1 MIRYALVCKLYT
13 ALLLTLLRPIFNLMA
28 HVESDVSSKEL
39 QTWKVMWLHSLRHL
53 KISFIKSVPWVQFSN
68 YLDRK
73 SLNSM
78 YWQVTVSC
86 TCANFSN
93 FKRRGKSIFLKKSL
107 HKKMKLSIKD
117 FFSKWDQIRRKLHI
131 WSHLPK
137 KSLRENFIF
146 CVVWTLIRV
155 SNFTYKTRIV
165 RPCTNLHSA
174 PFSSTQLHPAD
185 LSLLRYKNQNIAR
198 NCTNS
203 PSLGQKIKSC
213 PF

>member
-86 TCANFSN
+86 TCADVSN
-93 FKRRGKSIFLKKSL
+93 FKHRGKSIFLKKSL
-107 HKKMKLSIKD
+107 HKK
-117 FFSKWDQIRRKLHI
+117 
-131 WSHLPK
+131 WSFP
-137 KSLRENFIF
+137 LRI
-146 CVVWTLIRV
+146 
-155 SNFTYKTRIV
+155 
-165 RPCTNLHSA
+165 
-174 PFSSTQLHPAD
+174 SSV
-185 LSLLRYKNQNIAR
+185 NE
-198 NCTNS
+198 
-203 PSLGQKIKSC
+203 IKSVGNC
-213 PF
+213 IFGHIYWRNP